1 MLAAMRMLL
10 AAVLALAMAGCASL
24 QPAARFERSAD
35 HVVDLINSGRAA
47 DLASS
52 SALPFLLDG
61 EILLLRSDVAGFW
74 RGVAG
79 SGFKI
84 GPQAT
89 VHAVALDDRSFE
101 RFASTMEVRTFFS
114 RHVSRQGS
122 LVVVEAGRSRILLLL
137 DRGKWGRTLIVGFR
151 GPDAI

>member
-1 MLAAMRMLL
+1 MVAAMRMLL
-10 AAVLALAMAGCASL
+10 AAVLALAGCASL

-35 HVVDLINSGRAA
+35 HVIELINSGRAA

-52 SALPFLLDG
+52 SAVPFLLDG
-61 EILLLRSDVAGFW
+61 EILLLRSDVADFW

-84 GPQAT
+84 GPQPT
-89 VHAVALDDRSFE
+89 LHAVALDDRSFE

-114 RHVSRQGS
+114 KYVSRQGS
-122 LVVVEAGRSRILLLL
+122 LVVVETGRSRILLLL